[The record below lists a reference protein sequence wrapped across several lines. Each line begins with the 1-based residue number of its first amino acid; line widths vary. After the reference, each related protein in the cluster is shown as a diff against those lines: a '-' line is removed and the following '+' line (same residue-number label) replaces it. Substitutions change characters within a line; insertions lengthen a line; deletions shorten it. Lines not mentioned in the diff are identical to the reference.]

1 MSISEDD
8 IQKIVGE
15 VIGKLNISSD
25 ISEEAPINPSM
36 TGPVFSSVNE
46 AVDASEKAQEI
57 FQDLGLEIRRE
68 IIEAMRQV
76 SLKNSERWAKMVVE
90 DSGMGRVADK
100 IEKNNISA
108 LKTPGVEDLRSMS
121 YTGDKGLTLVEYA
134 PFGVAAA
141 ITPST
146 NGVATI
152 ISNAIGLL
160 AAGNSVVF
168 SPHPVV
174 KRSVQDSVT
183 ILNQAI
189 VSAGGPRNLISTI
202 LKPTQESTKELLAH
216 PKAKLNIVTG
226 GPAIV
231 NVAMTVG
238 KTCKTIAAGP
248 GNPPIVVDETAIFP
262 DCVSEIIMGAGFD
275 NNVLCIAEKE
285 IIVVEKIKDVFFEAM
300 RKDARAYELNSSQM
314 DELTK
319 KIMTKT
325 DSEYRVSRDFVGK
338 NPSHIAKAIGLDLS
352 DDIRVLWSEVS
363 NDHPFV
369 ITEQLMPV
377 LPVTISKDIDTAI
390 ELAYRLENGNH
401 HSTGMYSTNVINM
414 TKMGRR
420 MSCSIFVKNGCTLH
434 GLGLGEGYCSM
445 TIGTPTGDGITKPTH
460 FARPLQCS
468 VVGSLRIA

>member
-468 VVGSLRIA
+468 VVDSLRIA

>member
-15 VIGKLNISSD
+15 VIKNLNKSSS
-25 ISEEAPINPSM
+25 ISEKAHTNFSI
-36 TGPVFSSVNE
+36 TGPVFSCVDD
-46 AVDASEKAQEI
+46 AVLASEKAQKI
-57 FQDLGLEIRRE
+57 FQNLGLEIRRK

-76 SLKNSERWAKMVVE
+76 SLKNAEKWAKMVVE
-90 DSGMGRVADK
+90 DTGMGRVSDK
-100 IEKNNISA
+100 IEKNIMSA
-108 LKTPGVEDLRSMS
+108 LKTPGVEDLHSVS
-121 YTGDKGLTLVEYA
+121 YTGDKGLTLIEYA

-160 AAGNSVVF
+160 AAGNSAVF

-174 KRSVQDSVT
+174 KRSVQDSVV
-183 ILNQAI
+183 ILNEAI
-189 VSAGGPRNLISTI
+189 TSAGGPENLVSTI
-202 LKPTQESTKELLAH
+202 VNPTQESTKELLAH

-231 NVAMTVG
+231 KVAMTVG

-262 DCVSEIIMGAGFD
+262 DCASEIITGAGFD

-285 IIVVEKIKDVFFEAM
+285 VIVVEKIKDIFFESM
-300 RKDARAYELNSSQM
+300 RKDTRAYELNSAQM
-314 DELTK
+314 DGLTK
-319 KIMTKT
+319 KIMTK
-325 DSEYRVSRDFVGK
+325 SGGEYKVNRDFIGK
-338 NPSHIAKAIGLDLS
+338 NPSYIAKAIGLDLS

-363 NDHPFV
+363 NAHPFV

-377 LPVTISKDIDTAI
+377 LPITVAKDIDSAI
-390 ELAYRLENGNH
+390 ELAYHVEGENH
-401 HSTGMYSTNVINM
+401 HTAGMYSTSVVNM

-420 MSCSIFVKNGCTLH
+420 MACSIFVKNACTLN

-460 FARPLQCS
+460 FVRPLQCS
-468 VVGSLRIA
+468 MVGSLRIA